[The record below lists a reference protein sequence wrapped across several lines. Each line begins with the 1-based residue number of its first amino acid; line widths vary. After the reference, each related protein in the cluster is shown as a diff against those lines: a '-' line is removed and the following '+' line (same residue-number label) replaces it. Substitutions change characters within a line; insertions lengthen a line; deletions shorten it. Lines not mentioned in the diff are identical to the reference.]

1 MSITKR
7 NIQFF
12 RNRTVIGNY
21 TTHQE
26 AIEGATQKFIV
37 IAQEPGLLDGEIVLY
52 RYTINNSTEIH
63 TIVGVVCEKDGAKHI
78 EIVGNYDILHKEIID
93 YVDNTI
99 LSLDS
104 VVQGSDANNQITVK
118 VTQVDGVLSSVNV
131 ESNID
136 VTDSINSVIDLLDGT
151 ANIAEQNGNTITLYK
166 KVIENNGVISS
177 DSEKITLS
185 FADVAFSGNAEDVS
199 ITPIEG
205 MTATNVQGA
214 LEEIIDNLGDT
225 YTAGTNVTINPNDNS
240 INVPL
245 GLAYDSDNQKII
257 LTQGTED
264 NATAIDSIDANEI
277 IESAFDMLDGTATVA
292 ELNGNV
298 VTLHKNVTEID
309 GVIQTD
315 NDTIVLSEVA
325 YTGDAEDVILN
336 SDKFIATNVHD
347 ALEEIVDNLGET
359 YTAGTNVEI
368 DTNNVINVPLGIT
381 YDSTNKKI
389 YLTQGVNEDAEIID
403 TIDATDFIKDGMLKE
418 AILVE
423 EDGEGNSG
431 KFIKLTWNTDADPN
445 ADGTTGDVVYINVTE
460 FIDTYTNGN
469 KWLKVENYKIY
480 HNLSGVMVNP
490 DVERNETVTTAIP
503 NLNTTTPAF
512 GETVSFKIPSVTVDA
527 AGHVTHIDSNGV
539 EFTLPNAPE
548 SNVTTIQEGHGVK
561 VSDSVVDGSNN
572 HDYTVSVKLNENTN
586 DMLTVD
592 QDGLNLSNIYDCGEY

>member
-21 TTHQE
+21 TTHQK

-52 RYTINNSTEIH
+52 RYTINNSTEIR

-185 FADVAFSGNAEDVS
+185 FADVAFSGNAEDVIFNS
-199 ITPIEG
+199 DNFI
-205 MTATNVQGA
+205 ATNVHDA

-225 YTAGTNVTINPNDNS
+225 YTAGTNVTINPEDNS

-309 GVIQTD
+309 GVIQSD

-325 YTGDAEDVILN
+325 YTGNAENVILN
-336 SDKFIATNVHD
+336 SDKFIATNVHA
-347 ALEEIVDNLGET
+347 ALEEIVDNLGDT
-359 YTAGTNVEI
+359 YTAGTNVVI
-368 DTNNVINVPLGIT
+368 DEDNKINVPLGIT

-389 YLTQGVNEDAEIID
+389 HLTKGVNEDAEIID

-418 AILVE
+418 AKLVE
-423 EDGEGNSG
+423 EDGEGNPG

-445 ADGTTGDVVYINVTE
+445 DDGTTGDVVYINVTE
-460 FIDTYTNGN
+460 FIDTYTNGDR
-469 KWLKVENYKIY
+469 WLKVENYQIY

-503 NLNTTTPAF
+503 NLNTTTPEF
-512 GETVSFKIPSVTVDA
+512 GGTVSFKVPSVTVDA
-527 AGHVTHIDSNGV
+527 AGHVTHIDTNNV

-561 VSDSVVDGSNN
+561 VDDSVVDGSNN
-572 HDYTVSVKLNENTN
+572 HNYTVSVKLNENTN

>member
-26 AIEGATQKFIV
+26 AIEGATQKFLV

-136 VTDSINSVIDLLDGT
+136 VTDSINSVIELLDGT

-166 KVIENNGVISS
+166 KVIENDGVISS

-185 FADVAFSGNAEDVS
+185 FANVAFSGNAEDVILNS
-199 ITPIEG
+199 DKF
-205 MTATNVQGA
+205 TATNVHGA

-225 YTAGTNVTINPNDNS
+225 YIAGTNVTINPEDNS

-264 NATAIDSIDANEI
+264 NATAIDSINANEI
-277 IESAFDMLDGTATVA
+277 FESAFDMLDGTATVA
-292 ELNGNV
+292 ELNGNT

-309 GVIQTD
+309 GVIQSD

-336 SDKFIATNVHD
+336 SDKFEATNVQD
-347 ALEEIVDNLGET
+347 ALEEIVDNLGDT
-359 YTAGTNVEI
+359 YTAGTNVVI
-368 DTNNVINVPLGIT
+368 DENNKINVPLGIS
-381 YDSTNKKI
+381 YDSANKKI
-389 YLTQGVNEDAEIID
+389 YLTNGVNEDAEIID
-403 TIDATDFIKDGMLKE
+403 TIEATDFIKDGMLKE
-418 AILVE
+418 AKLVE
-423 EDGEGNSG
+423 EDGEGNTG
-431 KFIKLTWNTDADPN
+431 KFLKLTWNTDADPN

-469 KWLKVENYKIY
+469 KWIKVEEYKIY

-490 DVERNETVTTAIP
+490 AEDETKTTAEPAI
-503 NLNTTTPAF
+503 NTATPEF
-512 GETVSFKIPSVTVDA
+512 GGTVSFKVPSVTVDA
-527 AGHVTHIDSNGV
+527 AGHVTNIDSNNV

-548 SNVTTIQEGHGVK
+548 PNITTIQEGHGIK

-592 QDGLNLSNIYDCGEY
+592 ENGLNLNSVWDCGEFE

>member
-26 AIEGATQKFIV
+26 AIEGATQKFLV

-166 KVIENNGVISS
+166 KVIENDGVISS

-185 FADVAFSGNAEDVS
+185 FADVAFSGNAEDVILNS
-199 ITPIEG
+199 DKF
-205 MTATNVQGA
+205 TATNVHGA
-214 LEEIIDNLGDT
+214 LEEIVDNLGDT
-225 YTAGTNVTINPNDNS
+225 YTAGTNVTINPTDNS

-264 NATAIDSIDANEI
+264 NATAIDTINANEI
-277 IESAFDMLDGTATVA
+277 FESAFDMLDGTATVA
-292 ELNGNV
+292 ELNGNT

-336 SDKFIATNVHD
+336 SDKFEATNVQD
-347 ALEEIVDNLGET
+347 ALEEIVENLGDT
-359 YTAGTNVEI
+359 YTAGTNVVI
-368 DTNNVINVPLGIT
+368 DENNKINVPLGIS
-381 YDSTNKKI
+381 YDSANKKI
-389 YLTQGVNEDAEIID
+389 YLTNGVNEDAEIID
-403 TIDATDFIKDGMLKE
+403 TIEATDFIKDGMLKE

-423 EDGEGNSG
+423 EDGEGNPG
-431 KFIKLTWNTDADPN
+431 KFLKLTWNTDADPN
-445 ADGTTGDVVYINVTE
+445 ADGTTGDVVYIDVTE

-469 KWLKVENYKIY
+469 KWLKVDNYKIY

-490 DVERNETVTTAIP
+490 AEDE
-503 NLNTTTPAF
+503 TTTTSEPGINTATPTF
-512 GETVSFKIPSVTVDA
+512 GGTVSFKVPSVTVDA
-527 AGHVTHIDSNGV
+527 AGHVTHIDTNNV

-561 VSDSVVDGSNN
+561 VDDSVVDGSNN
-572 HDYTVSVKLNENTN
+572 HNYTVSVKLNENTN

>member
-26 AIEGATQKFIV
+26 AIEGATQKFLV

-136 VTDSINSVIDLLDGT
+136 VTDSINSVIELLDGT

-166 KVIENNGVISS
+166 KVIENDGVISS

-185 FADVAFSGNAEDVS
+185 FADVAFSGKAEDVELNS
-199 ITPIEG
+199 DKF
-205 MTATNVQGA
+205 TATNVHGA

-225 YTAGTNVTINPNDNS
+225 YIAGTNVTINPEDNS

-264 NATAIDSIDANEI
+264 NATAIDSINANEI
-277 IESAFDMLDGTATVA
+277 FESAFDMLDGTATVA
-292 ELNGNV
+292 ELNGNT

-309 GVIQTD
+309 GVIQSD

-336 SDKFIATNVHD
+336 SDKFESTNVQD
-347 ALEEIVDNLGET
+347 ALEEIVENLGDT
-359 YTAGTNVEI
+359 YTAGTNVVI
-368 DTNNVINVPLGIT
+368 DENNKINVPLGIA

-389 YLTQGVNEDAEIID
+389 YLTKGINDDAEIID
-403 TIDATDFIKDGMLKE
+403 SIEATDFIKDGMLKE
-418 AILVE
+418 AKLVE
-423 EDGEGNSG
+423 EDDQGNTG
-431 KFIKLTWNTDADPN
+431 KFLKLTWNTDADPN

-469 KWLKVENYKIY
+469 KWIKVEEYKIY

-490 DVERNETVTTAIP
+490 AEDETKTTAEPAI
-503 NLNTTTPAF
+503 NTATPEF
-512 GETVSFKIPSVTVDA
+512 GGTVSFKVPSVTVDA
-527 AGHVTHIDSNGV
+527 AGHVTNIDSNNV

-548 SNVTTIQEGHGVK
+548 SNITTIQEGHGIK

-592 QDGLNLSNIYDCGEY
+592 ENGLNLNSVWDCGEFE